1 MNILDC
7 IVLALSILVVFAVGV
22 LSGRRSRAS
31 ASEGEFLMANKSL
44 NKLQTG
50 FSTAATD
57 FGGSGMVGAIGYCYL
72 VGMSGIWW
80 NLTAAPAFLIVG
92 FLFAK
97 AFNRMDSA
105 TLPDYLGK
113 RYSPAVKLLASV
125 MHICSNVAL
134 LSSQFTIA
142 CAVLYTI
149 TGFSMTLCLIICL
162 LLVICLTSGGLRSV
176 VNTDAVLFV
185 IIVTSLVVAV
195 PIVLHAGGG
204 LGSIA
209 ARLPDGF
216 LRVTELGFWTPFSWF
231 LLCFIGYSTNQNY
244 VQRMAAAETED
255 TARFGAIFSGCFYL
269 IISVILGI
277 IGISAAVLMPGI
289 EDSNAVFPELLLRFF
304 PHGLIGLGV
313 AGVFAATISTATS
326 ILHATTT
333 LIVNDIWVPL
343 RREKAVGVVRV
354 SRAMVWVVA
363 LLSIGISMV
372 SQNIINVIYISGL
385 FYGACVFV
393 PMVFGM
399 KSSFANA
406 NGALASMLAALA
418 VSLAWEYLPRFRPA
432 VLEALPSNVVGILIG
447 AIVLTAVSKLGASGS
462 PRKTNHTQIK
472 E

>member
-7 IVLALSILVVFAVGV
+7 IVLALSILAVFAVGV

-277 IGISAAVLMPGI
+277 IGVSASVLMPGI
-289 EDSNAVFPELLLRFF
+289 EDSNAVFPELLFF

-385 FYGACVFV
+385 FYGACVFM

-406 NGALASMLAALA
+406 NGALASMLAAL
-418 VSLAWEYLPRFRPA
+418 A

>member
-7 IVLALSILVVFAVGV
+7 IVLALSILAVFAVGV

-57 FGGSGMVGAIGYCYL
+57 FGGSGMVGAIGYCYV

-80 NLTAAPAFLIVG
+80 NLTAAPAFLVVG

-149 TGFSMTLCLIICL
+149 TGFSMTFCLIICL

-209 ARLPDGF
+209 ARLPDGETGKIHQPEVAAPQQDQPTHQEQQGF
-216 LRVTELGFWTPFSWF
+216 TPKADIVSGVASVLGAFGG
-231 LLCFIGYSTNQNY
+231 LLGGGASGGDEPQ
-244 VQRMAAAETED
+244 D
-255 TARFGAIFSGCFYL
+255 TARQ
-269 IISVILGI
+269 
-277 IGISAAVLMPGI
+277 
-289 EDSNAVFPELLLRFF
+289 
-304 PHGLIGLGV
+304 
-313 AGVFAATISTATS
+313 
-326 ILHATTT
+326 
-333 LIVNDIWVPL
+333 
-343 RREKAVGVVRV
+343 K
-354 SRAMVWVVA
+354 
-363 LLSIGISMV
+363 
-372 SQNIINVIYISGL
+372 
-385 FYGACVFV
+385 
-393 PMVFGM
+393 
-399 KSSFANA
+399 
-406 NGALASMLAALA
+406 
-418 VSLAWEYLPRFRPA
+418 
-432 VLEALPSNVVGILIG
+432 
-447 AIVLTAVSKLGASGS
+447 
-462 PRKTNHTQIK
+462 RKKKKKRTRHID
-472 E
+472 

>member
-1 MNILDC
+1 
-7 IVLALSILVVFAVGV
+7 
-22 LSGRRSRAS
+22 
-31 ASEGEFLMANKSL
+31 MANKSL

-57 FGGSGMVGAIGYCYL
+57 FGGSGMVGAIGYCYV

-80 NLTAAPAFLIVG
+80 NLTAAPAFLVVG

-113 RYSPAVKLLASV
+113 RYSPAVKLLASQGTSV
-125 MHICSNVAL
+125 QMWRCCPR
-134 LSSQFTIA
+134 FTIA

-149 TGFSMTLCLIICL
+149 TGFSMTFCLIICL

-185 IIVTSLVVAV
+185 IIVVSLVVAV

-255 TARFGAIFSGCFYL
+255 TGRFGAIFSGCFYL

-277 IGISAAVLMPGI
+277 IGVSA
-289 EDSNAVFPELLLRFF
+289 D
-304 PHGLIGLGV
+304 
-313 AGVFAATISTATS
+313 
-326 ILHATTT
+326 
-333 LIVNDIWVPL
+333 
-343 RREKAVGVVRV
+343 
-354 SRAMVWVVA
+354 
-363 LLSIGISMV
+363 
-372 SQNIINVIYISGL
+372 
-385 FYGACVFV
+385 
-393 PMVFGM
+393 
-399 KSSFANA
+399 
-406 NGALASMLAALA
+406 
-418 VSLAWEYLPRFRPA
+418 
-432 VLEALPSNVVGILIG
+432 
-447 AIVLTAVSKLGASGS
+447 
-462 PRKTNHTQIK
+462 
-472 E
+472 

>member
-1 MNILDC
+1 
-7 IVLALSILVVFAVGV
+7 
-22 LSGRRSRAS
+22 
-31 ASEGEFLMANKSL
+31 
-44 NKLQTG
+44 
-50 FSTAATD
+50 
-57 FGGSGMVGAIGYCYL
+57 
-72 VGMSGIWW
+72 
-80 NLTAAPAFLIVG
+80 
-92 FLFAK
+92 
-97 AFNRMDSA
+97 
-105 TLPDYLGK
+105 
-113 RYSPAVKLLASV
+113 
-125 MHICSNVAL
+125 
-134 LSSQFTIA
+134 
-142 CAVLYTI
+142 
-149 TGFSMTLCLIICL
+149 
-162 LLVICLTSGGLRSV
+162 
-176 VNTDAVLFV
+176 
-185 IIVTSLVVAV
+185 
-195 PIVLHAGGG
+195 
-204 LGSIA
+204 
-209 ARLPDGF
+209 
-216 LRVTELGFWTPFSWF
+216 
-231 LLCFIGYSTNQNY
+231 
-244 VQRMAAAETED
+244 MAAAETED

-277 IGISAAVLMPGI
+277 IGVSAAVLMPGI
-289 EDSNAVFPELLLRFF
+289 VDSNAVFPELLLRFF

-313 AGVFAATISTATS
+313 TGVFAATVSTATS

-462 PRKTNHTQIK
+462 PRKTNHAQIK

>member
-7 IVLALSILVVFAVGV
+7 IVLALSILAVFAVGV

-57 FGGSGMVGAIGYCYL
+57 FGGSGMVGAIGYCYV

-80 NLTAAPAFLIVG
+80 NLTAAPAFLVVG

-149 TGFSMTLCLIICL
+149 TGFSMTFCLIICL

-185 IIVTSLVVAV
+185 IIVVSLVVAV

-277 IGISAAVLMPGI
+277 IGVSAAVFT
-289 EDSNAVFPELLLRFF
+289 DV
-304 PHGLIGLGV
+304 
-313 AGVFAATISTATS
+313 
-326 ILHATTT
+326 
-333 LIVNDIWVPL
+333 
-343 RREKAVGVVRV
+343 
-354 SRAMVWVVA
+354 
-363 LLSIGISMV
+363 
-372 SQNIINVIYISGL
+372 
-385 FYGACVFV
+385 
-393 PMVFGM
+393 
-399 KSSFANA
+399 
-406 NGALASMLAALA
+406 LA
-418 VSLAWEYLPRFRPA
+418 V
-432 VLEALPSNVVGILIG
+432 
-447 AIVLTAVSKLGASGS
+447 
-462 PRKTNHTQIK
+462 K
-472 E
+472 EL

>member
-7 IVLALSILVVFAVGV
+7 IVLALSILAVFAVGV

-80 NLTAAPAFLIVG
+80 NLTAAPAFLVVG

-149 TGFSMTLCLIICL
+149 TGFSMTFCLIICL

-185 IIVTSLVVAV
+185 IIVVSLVVAV

-231 LLCFIGYSTNQNY
+231 LL
-244 VQRMAAAETED
+244 
-255 TARFGAIFSGCFYL
+255 
-269 IISVILGI
+269 
-277 IGISAAVLMPGI
+277 
-289 EDSNAVFPELLLRFF
+289 
-304 PHGLIGLGV
+304 
-313 AGVFAATISTATS
+313 
-326 ILHATTT
+326 
-333 LIVNDIWVPL
+333 
-343 RREKAVGVVRV
+343 
-354 SRAMVWVVA
+354 
-363 LLSIGISMV
+363 
-372 SQNIINVIYISGL
+372 
-385 FYGACVFV
+385 
-393 PMVFGM
+393 
-399 KSSFANA
+399 
-406 NGALASMLAALA
+406 
-418 VSLAWEYLPRFRPA
+418 
-432 VLEALPSNVVGILIG
+432 
-447 AIVLTAVSKLGASGS
+447 
-462 PRKTNHTQIK
+462 
-472 E
+472 

>member
-1 MNILDC
+1 
-7 IVLALSILVVFAVGV
+7 
-22 LSGRRSRAS
+22 
-31 ASEGEFLMANKSL
+31 MANKSL

-313 AGVFAATISTATS
+313 VSVFAATISTATS

-343 RREKAVGVVRV
+343 RREKAAAWYGYPALWFGSWPCSSSASPWSPRISSTSYTFPVSFLRRLRLCTHGLRHEEFLCQCQRRSCQYACRPGGQPCLGV
-354 SRAMVWVVA
+354 SAP
-363 LLSIGISMV
+363 
-372 SQNIINVIYISGL
+372 
-385 FYGACVFV
+385 V
-393 PMVFGM
+393 PPG
-399 KSSFANA
+399 
-406 NGALASMLAALA
+406 G
-418 VSLAWEYLPRFRPA
+418 
-432 VLEALPSNVVGILIG
+432 
-447 AIVLTAVSKLGASGS
+447 SGS
-462 PRKTNHTQIK
+462 TALQRGRHPDRRHRIDCRFQVRSLRVPEKTNHTQIK

>member
-7 IVLALSILVVFAVGV
+7 IVLALSILAVFAVGV

-44 NKLQTG
+44 NKLQAG

-57 FGGSGMVGAIGYCYL
+57 FGGSGMVGAIGCCYV

-142 CAVLYTI
+142 CAV
-149 TGFSMTLCLIICL
+149 
-162 LLVICLTSGGLRSV
+162 
-176 VNTDAVLFV
+176 
-185 IIVTSLVVAV
+185 
-195 PIVLHAGGG
+195 

-277 IGISAAVLMPGI
+277 IGVSAAVLMPGI

-385 FYGACVFV
+385 FYGACVFA

-418 VSLAWEYLPRFRPA
+418 ISLAWEYLPRFRPA

-462 PRKTNHTQIK
+462 PRKTNHTQI
-472 E
+472 EE